1 MSMPY
6 SINPFA
12 FSIKKCRCRIHF
24 QQSMPYLV
32 SFSMEKNCEIENENG
47 IGLSGCVPMS
57 SSREIYDRLLQRHVK
72 NSALQR
78 LKTHLG
84 AGERH
89 LHHPLRIIRAHHEKK
104 VKLSLSTISKA
115 INNFTVC

>member
-1 MSMPY
+1 
-6 SINPFA
+6 
-12 FSIKKCRCRIHF
+12 
-24 QQSMPYLV
+24 MPYLV

-104 VKLSLSTISKA
+104 AKLYI
-115 INNFTVC
+115 